1 LKIIHTADWHI
12 GKILHQLDI
21 QEDHDLFFDWL
32 KEYIESTNAD
42 VLLVSGDIFD
52 HSNPTNEA
60 QKLYFKAITKLQKTG
75 VQIILTGG
83 NHDSI
88 TRLNSSEDILRLV
101 GIDIVGGV
109 PENFDEQIIPLK
121 NRHGDI
127 EAICG
132 AVPFLRDKDIK
143 EFVSGESID
152 DRVKAIRSGIFKHY
166 EKLKNR
172 INDLYGERLPIIA
185 MGHLYMQGPTTSP
198 EEREIQLGNQAGL
211 DVNAYNGMFDYF
223 ALGHIHIPYRFGD
236 VIRYSGS
243 PIPLDFSEYI
253 HDKIVIEVNI
263 AEGAIKSKSVIIPK
277 FRSYATLSG
286 DWDTVREEIINF
298 KSEAKLQSVFN
309 LKINSKVEEMAIID
323 QEISEMKIRYN
334 ILQRKFNNL
343 SQKNNYF
350 IDTEKIKNEIRDL
363 DPNEVFRK
371 KMESVG
377 VTDDQVEMLTLAH
390 QEILNMVN
398 QGE

>member
-12 GKILHQLDI
+12 GKILHQLDLK
-21 QEDHDLFFDWL
+21 EDHELFFDWL
-32 KEYIESTNAD
+32 CDYIESTNTD

-52 HSNPTNEA
+52 HSNPTNDA

-75 VQIILTGG
+75 VQIVMTGG

-109 PENFDEQIIPLK
+109 PENFDDQIIPLK
-121 NRHGDI
+121 NRNG
-127 EAICG
+127 EVKAICG

-152 DRVKAIRSGIFKHY
+152 DRVKAIRLGILKHY
-166 EKLKNR
+166 EKLKSR
-172 INDLYGERLPIIA
+172 IIELYGEKLPIIA

-211 DVNAYNGMFDYF
+211 DVNDYKGMFSYF

-236 VIRYSGS
+236 LIRYSGS

-253 HDKIVIEVNI
+253 HEKIVIEINI
-263 AEGAIKSKSVIIPK
+263 DDTIIKSKSVTVPQ
-277 FRSYATLSG
+277 FRSYVTVTG
-286 DWDTVREEIINF
+286 DWGLIKEEIF
-298 KSEAKLQSVFN
+298 KHESIAKLETVFN
-309 LKINSKVEEMAIID
+309 LKIGAKVEEMAIID
-323 QEISEMKIRYN
+323 QEISELKLRYN
-334 ILQRKFNNL
+334 ILHRKFENL
-343 SQKNNYF
+343 SQKNSYF
-350 IDTEKIKNEIRDL
+350 IDTLKIKNEIRDL

-371 KMESVG
+371 KMESEG
-377 VTDDQVEMLTLAH
+377 VSEDQVEMLQLAH

-398 QGE
+398 QAE